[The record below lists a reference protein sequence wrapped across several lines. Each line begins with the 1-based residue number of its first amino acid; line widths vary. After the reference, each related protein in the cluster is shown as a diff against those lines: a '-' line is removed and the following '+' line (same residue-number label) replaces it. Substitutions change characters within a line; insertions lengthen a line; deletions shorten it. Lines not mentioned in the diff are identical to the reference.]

1 MNKRKGGYVS
11 SRFMQQKLES
21 WGDEIRF
28 GKRKDRTLSR
38 IVRRKIKRE
47 TEEEIKSELVG
58 NPD

>member
-1 MNKRKGGYVS
+1 MNKRNGYVS
-11 SRFMQQKLES
+11 SKFMQTKLRS

>member
-1 MNKRKGGYVS
+1 MNNRNGYVPS
-11 SRFMQQKLES
+11 KFMQQKLES

-47 TEEEIKSELVG
+47 TEEEVKNEQG
-58 NPD
+58 